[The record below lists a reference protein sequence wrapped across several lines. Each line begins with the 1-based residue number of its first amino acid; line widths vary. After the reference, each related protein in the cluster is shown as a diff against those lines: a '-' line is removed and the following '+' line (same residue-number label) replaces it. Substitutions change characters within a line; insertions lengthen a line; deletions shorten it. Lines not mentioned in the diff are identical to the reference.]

1 MSELSNL
8 EDNIP
13 ALRRYAWTLVR
24 DEAEADDLVQD
35 CLVRALD
42 KLHTCASPADLRPWL
57 FTIMHNLYCNRWRSA
72 RRYLQLAARMP
83 RRDEGHRPPQPASLE
98 MQDVVKGLSTLPEEQ
113 QHVLLLVA
121 VEGFEYAEAARILN
135 IPVGTVMSRL
145 SRARDRLRRFV
156 EGQER
161 PKLRRIV

>member
-1 MSELSNL
+1 MNELSNL
-8 EDNIP
+8 EGNIP

-24 DEAEADDLVQD
+24 DESEADDLVQE

-42 KLHTCASPADLRPWL
+42 RLHTCASPSDLRPWL
-57 FTIMHNLYCNRWRSA
+57 FTIMHNLHCNRWRRA
-72 RRYLQLAARMP
+72 RRHLRLNARLP
-83 RRDEGHRPPQPASLE
+83 KIDEGQRPPQTISLE
-98 MQDVVKGLSTLPEEQ
+98 MKDVIRGLSTLPEEQ

-121 VEGFEYAEAARILN
+121 VEGFEYAEAARILD

-145 SRARDRLRRFV
+145 SRARDRLRGFV

-161 PKLRRIV
+161 PKLRRVV